1 VLPTVHAYSQEA
13 LSKKARASSSRKAT
27 DDKKEKKGKKDKK
40 DKKEKRSSPKSA
52 DLLVDFGFGPSEV
65 SAQVLFVV

>member
-1 VLPTVHAYSQEA
+1 MHAYSQEA

-27 DDKKEKKGKKDKK
+27 DDKKEKKGKKE
-40 DKKEKRSSPKSA
+40 KKEKRSSPKSA